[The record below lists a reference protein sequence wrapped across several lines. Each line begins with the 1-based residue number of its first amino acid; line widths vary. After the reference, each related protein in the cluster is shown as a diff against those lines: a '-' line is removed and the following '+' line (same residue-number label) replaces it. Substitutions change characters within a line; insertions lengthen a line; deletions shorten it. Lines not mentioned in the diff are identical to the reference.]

1 MRRAD
6 PGASVGNTV
15 GTTVGTAAAVVIGVA
30 VALQARINGELGQ
43 RIDDGIVAAV
53 LSNLGGLALLLALA
67 AARPR
72 ERRGLARVR
81 DAVRDGTLR
90 SYQLLGGIA
99 GAFLLVCQGLTVA
112 TIGVAVFIVA
122 VVAGQA
128 SASLLVDRAGLGP
141 GPSQPL
147 SARRIA
153 GAGLALAAVMLAVLH
168 RFGAPQTLWLA
179 LLPVL
184 AGAGTAWQQAVNGR
198 VGVAAR
204 SEGPAGKGM
213 LPATLVNFL
222 VGTAALVIAAAVEV
236 AVRGLPHPLPGLP
249 WLYLGGPLGVLFV
262 GVAVAI
268 VPVTGVLLLGLGA
281 VAGQLL
287 GALLLDLFLPAAGEQ
302 LTVTTLIGTALT
314 LMAVTVI
321 ALPGHRRGAVP
332 GQDGGHE
339 RDRA

>member
-1 MRRAD
+1 MTGQ
-6 PGASVGNTV
+6 PLTWGARG
-15 GTTVGTAAAVVIGVA
+15 VGTAMAVVIGVA

-53 LSNLGGLALLLALA
+53 LSNLGGLLVLVVLGAVRLQV
-67 AARPR
+67 
-72 ERRGLARVR
+72 RRGLARVR
-81 DAVRDGTLR
+81 EAVRDGALR
-90 SYQLLGGIA
+90 PYQLLGGVG

-128 SASLLVDRAGLGP
+128 LSSLLVDRAGLGP
-141 GPSQPL
+141 GEPQPL
-147 SARRIA
+147 TVRRVT
-153 GAGLALAAVMLAVLH
+153 GAALALAAVLLAVID
-168 RFGAPQTLWLA
+168 RIGAPQALWPA

-184 AGAGTAWQQAVNGR
+184 AGVGTAWQQAVNGR

-204 SEGPAGKGM
+204 REGPAWDGM
-213 LPATLVNFL
+213 LPAALVNFL
-222 VGTAALVIAAAVEV
+222 VGTAALVVAAGVEL

-262 GVAVAI
+262 GVAAAI

-287 GALLLDLFLPAAGEQ
+287 GALLLDLFLPADGDQ
-302 LTVTTLIGTALT
+302 LTATTLIGTGLT
-314 LMAVTVI
+314 LIAVTVI
-321 ALPGHRRGAVP
+321 ALPGCRRS
-332 GQDGGHE
+332 
-339 RDRA
+339 